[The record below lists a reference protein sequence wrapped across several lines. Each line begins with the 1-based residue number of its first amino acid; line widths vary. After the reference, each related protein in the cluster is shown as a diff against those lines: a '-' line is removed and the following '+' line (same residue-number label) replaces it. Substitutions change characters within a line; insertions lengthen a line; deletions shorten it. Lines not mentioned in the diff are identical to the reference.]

1 MFFNIYRK
9 NPNRKGTLDGRV
21 FAFSEDSFALP
32 LTSKLDALFG
42 ENVSR
47 FPRVARKVGLKQDHY
62 HKNKNPNRKGWDF
75 CLEVTAGFEPAGN
88 GVADRG
94 LTTWLRHQI
103 KLERITGLE
112 PATSTLARWRS
123 TK

>member
-1 MFFNIYRK
+1 VKHKKETEKNK

-47 FPRVARKVGLKQDHY
+47 FPRVARKVGLKQDRHR
-62 HKNKNPNRKGWDF
+62 KNKNPNRKGWDF
-75 CLEVTAGFEPAGN
+75 CLRRVDKKDATLKMEKFLIYQGIPPLFEMFFK
-88 GVADRG
+88 VF
-94 LTTWLRHQI
+94 
-103 KLERITGLE
+103 
-112 PATSTLARWRS
+112 
-123 TK
+123 